1 MTRSGTTDMTEGV
14 IWKQLLMFSLPLL
27 AGNLFQQFYNTVD
40 SVVVGNYVGLTALG
54 AVTSTMPAINT
65 LIGLFMELGNA
76 VGSLVVGV
84 GLQLVGFVV
93 SSQTQTE
100 AAVSGIRWLYGIS
113 PALFLAVALIF
124 AVIYPLTKT
133 RFKQLSEANARKEA
147 GEPVDPELL
156 RGL

>member
-1 MTRSGTTDMTEGV
+1 M
-14 IWKQLLMFSLPLL
+14 K
-27 AGNLFQQFYNTVD
+27 
-40 SVVVGNYVGLTALG
+40 
-54 AVTSTMPAINT
+54 
-65 LIGLFMELGNA
+65 LGNA

-84 GLQLVGFVV
+84 GLQLVGFVE

-124 AVIYPLTKT
+124 AVIYPLTKA